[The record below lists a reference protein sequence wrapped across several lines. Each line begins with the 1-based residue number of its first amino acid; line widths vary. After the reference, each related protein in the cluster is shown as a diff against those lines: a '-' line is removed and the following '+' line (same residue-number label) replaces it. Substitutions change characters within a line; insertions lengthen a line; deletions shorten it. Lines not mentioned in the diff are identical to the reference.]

1 MVGSHV
7 LFPEEHESEIR
18 LKKKTVHSIIINNF
32 YKQIRENLNKFER
45 NLRFSCIF
53 IIIP

>member
-7 LFPEEHESEIR
+7 LIPEEHESEIN

-32 YKQIRENLNKFER
+32 YKQIRENSGKFQN
-45 NLRFSCIF
+45 NLRFSCTF
-53 IIIP
+53 IIMI